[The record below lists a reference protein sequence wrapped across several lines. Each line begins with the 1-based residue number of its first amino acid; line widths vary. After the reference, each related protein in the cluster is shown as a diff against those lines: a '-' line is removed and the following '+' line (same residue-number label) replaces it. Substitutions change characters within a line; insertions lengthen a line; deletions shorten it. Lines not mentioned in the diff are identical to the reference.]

1 MILYGMEKSATD
13 AVCSI
18 SDFGLPCELQNIS
31 RSLQLL
37 LDFGAFVP
45 ALSSSFTLFSTVHS
59 FPLYRSQF
67 CTIPLDSVNFSRL
80 FSTTVDVDDELL
92 SLKTTRFE
100 FSIDISD
107 FFVWFWTCSYWFIT
121 VFSTTI
127 RWDSSTTLC
136 TFSDSVTCKS
146 KQIRFVELVFRMR
159 FSFVRSHA

>member
-18 SDFGLPCELQNIS
+18 SCFGFACDWQNIN

-37 LDFGAFVP
+37 LALGAFVP
-45 ALSSSFTLFSTVHS
+45 FEAFSTSFTLFSTVHS
-59 FPLYRSQF
+59 FPLKRSQF
-67 CTIPLDSVNFSRL
+67 CTIPLDSVNISRL
-80 FSTTVDVDDELL
+80 FSITVDVDDELL

-136 TFSDSVTCKS
+136 TFSDSVTWLWS
-146 KQIRFVELVFRMR
+146 KLKNDKLIF
-159 FSFVRSHA
+159 